1 MMPFIALGIGV
12 ALAALDQLF
21 KFLIV
26 SNFELGQTR
35 QFIPGILNLTYVRN
49 EGVAFGMFAGM
60 QWVFIVLTTVM
71 LAAII
76 FYMFKKRPESR
87 FFYIIVGMIIGGGV
101 GNLIDR
107 ILNSYVVDY
116 LSLTFFF
123 LFFYFAD
130 YVIVVGV
137 ILLAVWFLFFSD
149 KAEKKEKGSE

>member
-1 MMPFIALGIGV
+1 MPFIALGIGV

-76 FYMFKKRPESR
+76 FYMFKIITYP
-87 FFYIIVGMIIGGGV
+87 FY
-101 GNLIDR
+101 LIF
-107 ILNSYVVDY
+107 N
-116 LSLTFFF
+116 TK
-123 LFFYFAD
+123 LFHSINCF
-130 YVIVVGV
+130 IN
-137 ILLAVWFLFFSD
+137 
-149 KAEKKEKGSE
+149 

>member
-26 SNFELGQTR
+26 SNYELGQTR

-116 LSLTFFF
+116 LSLTFFPPVCN
-123 LFFYFAD
+123 FAD